1 MINLILIANFV
12 VELGILFFE
21 VPERLEKP
29 YNEFVQFL
37 WAFLTSLQIAVAFT
51 AELPASVAYALL
63 FISRSFQLCLKIYDH
78 KNNSSDGHDKR
89 PEES

>member
-12 VELGILFFE
+12 VELAILFFE

-29 YNEFVQFL
+29 YNQFVQFL
-37 WAFLTSLQIAVAFT
+37 LALFTSLQIAVAFT
-51 AELPASVAYALL
+51 AELPPYVAYPLL

-78 KNNSSDGHDKR
+78 KNDSSDGNDKS